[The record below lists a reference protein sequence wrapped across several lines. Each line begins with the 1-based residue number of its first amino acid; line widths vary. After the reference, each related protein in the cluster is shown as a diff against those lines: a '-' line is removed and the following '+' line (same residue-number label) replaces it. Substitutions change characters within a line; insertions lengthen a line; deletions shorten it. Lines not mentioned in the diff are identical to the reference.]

1 MFNKIKKAGILM
13 SAVLLFT
20 ACGSK
25 DASTT
30 ENNSN
35 SNNEAKST
43 ETTASN
49 EQTKPAKD
57 GEQIEIEVVAK
68 GFQHQFWKAVNTGAE
83 NAAKDLNAKITFQGP
98 ENETAVQEQVQML
111 ANAVNKKPAAI
122 AFAAL
127 DTKASVDLLN
137 QAKSANIPIVGF
149 DSGVPD
155 APEGTIVANASTDNI
170 AASAL
175 AAEKLYPEIE
185 AKLKEA
191 SADKKVRVGIVSQ
204 EVNSASIS
212 DRTKG
217 FIDKLIEEASKL
229 DNLKDKIAVVG
240 NDKFANDVKEGDA
253 ALVID
258 LAVPANVTDAEG
270 QTQAQTLLNKDD
282 LIAIYGSNEF
292 GAKSIINA
300 NNAVGGKLGK
310 DKIIG
315 IGFDSGAVQIDAIK
329 KGVLFGSVTQDP
341 ISIGYKA
348 VELAVKSAKG
358 EKVEDVDTGAVWYNA
373 DNVDD
378 DEVKALLYE

>member
-1 MFNKIKKAGILM
+1 MFSKIKKVSILM
-13 SAVLLFT
+13 SAALLLS
-20 ACGSK
+20 ACGSN
-25 DASTT
+25 DAKPAD
-30 ENNSN
+30 SN
-35 SNNEAKST
+35 ASNAPSNAEK
-43 ETTASN
+43 ASN
-49 EQTKPAKD
+49 ETAPAAS
-57 GEQIEIEVVAK
+57 GEKIKIEVVAK
-68 GFQHQFWKAVNTGAE
+68 GFQHQFWKAVNTGAD
-83 NAAKDLNAKITFQGP
+83 NAAKDLNAEITFQGP
-98 ENETAVQEQVQML
+98 ENETAVQEQVQMF

-122 AFAAL
+122 AYAAL
-127 DTKASVDLLN
+127 DTKASIDLLK
-137 QAKSANIPIVGF
+137 QAKDDKIPVVGF

-155 APEGTIVANASTDNI
+155 APEGTIQATAATDNI
-170 AASAL
+170 AASAM

-185 AKLKEA
+185 GKLKKA
-191 SADKKVRVGIVSQ
+191 TVDKKVRVGVVSQ

-217 FIDKLIEEASKL
+217 FIDKMVEEASKL
-229 DNLKDKIAVVG
+229 DNLKDKVAVVG
-240 NDKFANDVKEGDA
+240 NDKFANGVKENDA

-270 QTQAQTLLNKDD
+270 QTQAQTLLNKED

-315 IGFDSGAVQIDAIK
+315 VGFDSGAIQIDAIK

-348 VELAVKSAKG
+348 VELAVKASKD
-358 EKVEDVDTGAVWYNA
+358 EKVEDIDTGAVWYNA
-373 DNVDD
+373 DNIDSK
-378 DEVKALLYE
+378 EVKPLLYE